1 MANGKSP
8 SDITPIGY
16 HNYRGNSDQKFGIK
30 FDDRRRHLYVVG
42 KTGVGKSTLLE
53 NMAIADIEAGRGIA
67 FLDPHGES
75 AERLLDF
82 IPEERLD
89 DVIYFDPSDMEFPI
103 AFNPME
109 QVGNEFRHL
118 VASGIMG
125 VFKKIWVDA
134 WSARMEYILNNTLL
148 ALLELPNST
157 LLGVLRM
164 FAEPPYRKKI
174 VDNLQDPVIK
184 AFWQNEFARYSQKLE
199 TEALAAIQNKVGQF
213 VSNPLIR
220 NILGQSRSTI
230 NMREIMDTGK
240 IFIVNLSKGK
250 MGEDN
255 SALLGAMIISR
266 LQLAAMS
273 RVDIPEDKRRDFYMY
288 VDEFQNFA
296 TDSFASI
303 LSEARKYR
311 LSLTLAHQY
320 IGQLVSNDGNTKV
333 RDAVFG
339 NVGTII
345 TFRVGAADGEFLEKE
360 FMPEFLQNDLV
371 NLAKANIY
379 IKLMIDGVSS
389 KPFSATTLPPH
400 IQPLMSYKDII
411 IKNTRAHYAVPR
423 AIVDARIASEWNGQ
437 SDAIIDEKLGRR
449 NEKPLAQML
458 RPGAPRMDART
469 SDRFNPT
476 PTTTSA
482 PAAARPPAS
491 SVTRN
496 TTTPPSTS
504 TTSTPSSTPASATP
518 RAAYR
523 PTTTPT
529 PAAVLRTS
537 SVSEKSADRL
547 TSARTSPT
555 ATPSEST
562 LKPILESPQTS
573 ASEPAV
579 TSIKLN
585 QEQVFVSTPTP
596 ALEPE
601 QTPESTPAATPKQFV
616 REKVDIEAL
625 RRSINESLK
634 RHTEKSPH
642 R

>member
-1 MANGKSP
+1 
-8 SDITPIGY
+8 
-16 HNYRGNSDQKFGIK
+16 
-30 FDDRRRHLYVVG
+30 
-42 KTGVGKSTLLE
+42 
-53 NMAIADIEAGRGIA
+53 
-67 FLDPHGES
+67 
-75 AERLLDF
+75 
-82 IPEERLD
+82 
-89 DVIYFDPSDMEFPI
+89 
-103 AFNPME
+103 
-109 QVGNEFRHL
+109 
-118 VASGIMG
+118 
-125 VFKKIWVDA
+125 
-134 WSARMEYILNNTLL
+134 
-148 ALLELPNST
+148 
-157 LLGVLRM
+157 
-164 FAEPPYRKKI
+164 
-174 VDNLQDPVIK
+174 
-184 AFWQNEFARYSQKLE
+184 
-199 TEALAAIQNKVGQF
+199 
-213 VSNPLIR
+213 
-220 NILGQSRSTI
+220 
-230 NMREIMDTGK
+230 MREIMDTGK

-320 IGQLVSNDGNTKV
+320 IGQLVTNDGNAKV

-400 IQPLMSYKDII
+400 IQPLQSYKDII

-423 AIVDARIASEWNGQ
+423 AIVDERIASEWNGQ

-469 SDRFNPT
+469 SDRFTPAVGSPT
-476 PTTTSA
+476 M
-482 PAAARPPAS
+482 RPPAS
-491 SVTRN
+491 SPPR
-496 TTTPPSTS
+496 TTMASP
-504 TTSTPSSTPASATP
+504 STPAPIPPPPLSRAPYRSTTDSPPATP
-518 RAAYR
+518 R
-523 PTTTPT
+523 
-529 PAAVLRTS
+529 TS
-537 SVSEKSADRL
+537 
-547 TSARTSPT
+547 
-555 ATPSEST
+555 
-562 LKPILESPQTS
+562 S
-573 ASEPAV
+573 ASEKPSEPLTPEQILPTAAMSEPARAP
-579 TSIKLN
+579 TRASI
-585 QEQVFVSTPTP
+585 SPP
-596 ALEPE
+596 A
-601 QTPESTPAATPKQFV
+601 QTPESARESAPKQFV
-616 REKVDIEAL
+616 REKVDIAAL

-634 RHTEKSPH
+634 KHTEEKPATAISASTPTPAIAPH
-642 R
+642 HTQISTEPPGKNLK

>member
-1 MANGKSP
+1 
-8 SDITPIGY
+8 
-16 HNYRGNSDQKFGIK
+16 
-30 FDDRRRHLYVVG
+30 
-42 KTGVGKSTLLE
+42 
-53 NMAIADIEAGRGIA
+53 
-67 FLDPHGES
+67 
-75 AERLLDF
+75 
-82 IPEERLD
+82 
-89 DVIYFDPSDMEFPI
+89 
-103 AFNPME
+103 
-109 QVGNEFRHL
+109 
-118 VASGIMG
+118 MG

-273 RVDIPEDKRRDFYMY
+273 RVDIPEDKRRDFFMY

-303 LSEARKYR
+303 LSEARKYH

-320 IGQLVSNDGNTKV
+320 IGQLVTNDGNTKV

-371 NLAKANIY
+371 NLSKANIY

-400 IQPLMSYKDII
+400 IQPLQSYKDII
-411 IKNTRAHYAVPR
+411 IKNTREHYAVPR
-423 AIVDARIASEWNGQ
+423 AIVDERIASEWNGQ
-437 SDAIIDEKLGRR
+437 SDAVINEKIGRRDEKS
-449 NEKPLAQML
+449 LAQVL
-458 RPGAPRMDART
+458 RPDAHTSGSYNGSSHTAP
-469 SDRFNPT
+469 S
-476 PTTTSA
+476 
-482 PAAARPPAS
+482 RPPAS
-491 SVTRN
+491 S
-496 TTTPPSTS
+496 PPRA
-504 TTSTPSSTPASATP
+504 PASVLPPRISASPISRSTAPAIPSGTPIGRPAPAPAPATSVP
-518 RAAYR
+518 QRVTIEK
-523 PTTTPT
+523 TTETSAPSVPEIKKEASPVRVSNAPDVAPT
-529 PAAVLRTS
+529 PAA
-537 SVSEKSADRL
+537 A
-547 TSARTSPT
+547 
-555 ATPSEST
+555 
-562 LKPILESPQTS
+562 
-573 ASEPAV
+573 
-579 TSIKLN
+579 
-585 QEQVFVSTPTP
+585 
-596 ALEPE
+596 
-601 QTPESTPAATPKQFV
+601 PKQFI
-616 REKVDIEAL
+616 RQKVDINEL

-634 RHTEKSPH
+634 KQTEEGAPPAKTETSESVTPVTPSEISSE
-642 R
+642 

>member
-1 MANGKSP
+1 
-8 SDITPIGY
+8 
-16 HNYRGNSDQKFGIK
+16 
-30 FDDRRRHLYVVG
+30 
-42 KTGVGKSTLLE
+42 
-53 NMAIADIEAGRGIA
+53 
-67 FLDPHGES
+67 
-75 AERLLDF
+75 
-82 IPEERLD
+82 
-89 DVIYFDPSDMEFPI
+89 
-103 AFNPME
+103 
-109 QVGNEFRHL
+109 
-118 VASGIMG
+118 
-125 VFKKIWVDA
+125 
-134 WSARMEYILNNTLL
+134 
-148 ALLELPNST
+148 
-157 LLGVLRM
+157 M

-174 VDNLQDPVIK
+174 VDNLKDPVIK

-320 IGQLVSNDGNTKV
+320 IGQLVTNDGNTKV

-400 IQPLMSYKDII
+400 IQPLQSYKDII
-411 IKNTRAHYAVPR
+411 IKNTRTHYAVPR
-423 AIVDARIASEWNGQ
+423 AIVDERIASEWNGQ
-437 SDAIIDEKLGRR
+437 SDAIINEKLGRR
-449 NEKPLAQML
+449 DEKPLAQVL
-458 RPGAPRMDART
+458 RPAPPRLDVSRSDARPR
-469 SDRFNPT
+469 SDAGARDRYTPNMPTRPSPSSPT
-476 PTTTSA
+476 P
-482 PAAARPPAS
+482 PPAS
-491 SVTRN
+491 LS
-496 TTTPPSTS
+496 
-504 TTSTPSSTPASATP
+504 P
-518 RAAYR
+518 R
-523 PTTTPT
+523 P
-529 PAAVLRTS
+529 
-537 SVSEKSADRL
+537 VSK
-547 TSARTSPT
+547 
-555 ATPSEST
+555 
-562 LKPILESPQTS
+562 
-573 ASEPAV
+573 
-579 TSIKLN
+579 
-585 QEQVFVSTPTP
+585 
-596 ALEPE
+596 
-601 QTPESTPAATPKQFV
+601 TPESTPITAVDQKTPQAGVSAPASTISDTASPSAQVSVSAPAQAPAPKQFV
-616 REKVDIEAL
+616 RQKVDIEAL
-625 RRSINESLK
+625 RRSITESLK
-634 RHTEKSPH
+634 KQTEDPSAAETPSLPELTQVNTEPPGKHSK
-642 R
+642 